1 MHRATTTTT
10 TRTTLRASP
19 ATAATHR
26 ARRLAPRIAR
36 AKSTDEDA
44 VDAALKL
51 PREFQRERQSR
62 KKTPLKPLSPAERA
76 ALRDAWAQEC
86 RRAGRERL
94 AACFNAPLDAKSDGE
109 ADWDG

>member
-1 MHRATTTTT
+1 MLRATTTTT
-10 TRTTLRASP
+10 TTTLRASP

-26 ARRLAPRIAR
+26 ARRIAPRIAR
-36 AKSTDEDA
+36 AKPTDEDA

-86 RRAGRERL
+86 RRAGLERL
-94 AACFNAPLDAKSDGE
+94 AACVNAPLDAKSDGE